1 MAELAWHQSI
11 TSLWM
16 LMQLRE
22 SFTLLEKLWNGA
34 GDGRSEGRTESTR
47 RGSVFVVTM
56 RMRSSQPL
64 CTSTQLYVAYK
75 FDASIAAPLTWGR
88 Q

>member
-1 MAELAWHQSI
+1 MEHGRRRIVGGGERMAELAWHQSI

-47 RGSVFVVTM
+47 NEKLSATLHLHTTIRG
-56 RMRSSQPL
+56 
-64 CTSTQLYVAYK
+64 
-75 FDASIAAPLTWGR
+75 I
-88 Q
+88 